1 MKDFNEFKQ
10 YIKSGNAEH
19 NFYLCGSCFCTISR
33 VKEITE
39 TEIIL
44 HCRMFNKYI
53 IVDTDNFEV
62 WRNNSELIIG
72 TLKYGEDAPQWKN

>member
-1 MKDFNEFKQ
+1 MEEFKD
-10 YIKSGNAEH
+10 YIKSGNAKH
-19 NFYLCGSCFCTISR
+19 NFYLCGSCFCTVSR

-53 IVDTDNFEV
+53 IVDSDNF
-62 WRNNSELIIG
+62 
-72 TLKYGEDAPQWKN
+72 